1 MVVAKKTEVS
11 EVGIEQEKKG
21 KFVKKTASKSVLIGA
36 AFLMAT
42 SSIGPGFLTQ
52 TTVFTQQLAAS
63 FGFVI
68 LISLILDI
76 VAQVNVWRII
86 AVSGLRGQ
94 EIANKVLPGLGVL
107 LAIMIVI
114 GGLAFNIGNV
124 AGAGLGLNAM
134 LGIDPIMGAILS
146 ALFAIFIFIYKEAGK
161 AMDKVAQIAGGV
173 MILLMLF
180 VAFKT
185 SPPVGEAI
193 VNTVWPKEISW
204 FAIVTLV
211 GGSVGGYITFAGGH
225 RLLDAGIKGQES
237 LPEVTKSSVTGIL
250 ITGVMRVALFLAVL
264 GVVSKGLVIDPA
276 NPPASVFQLA
286 AGNIGYRMFGMIMWA
301 AAITSVVGAA
311 YTSVSFIRSFHPNIE
326 KYHNWVIIAFIVIST
341 ATFAL
346 VGKPVNVLILV
357 GALNALVLPLS
368 LGIILVAA
376 HKKEIVGT
384 YKHPRWLT
392 VTGAM
397 VVVLMGYLSIITLIG
412 EIPKIFS

>member
-1 MVVAKKTEVS
+1 M
-11 EVGIEQEKKG
+11 EQEKKG
-21 KFVKKTASKSVLIGA
+21 KFVKKTASKSVLMGA

-124 AGAGLGLNAM
+124 AGAGLGLNAL
-134 LGIDPIMGAILS
+134 LGVDPIMGAIVS

-326 KYHNWVIIAFIVIST
+326 KYHNWVIIAFIVLST
-341 ATFAL
+341 TTFAL

-357 GALNALVLPLS
+357 GALNALILPLS
-368 LGIILVAA
+368 LGIMLVAA
-376 HKKEIVGT
+376 HKKDIVGT

-392 VTGAM
+392 VTGAI
-397 VVVLMGYLSIITLIG
+397 VVVIMGYLSINTFIE

>member
-1 MVVAKKTEVS
+1 M
-11 EVGIEQEKKG
+11 
-21 KFVKKTASKSVLIGA
+21 GA

-107 LAIMIVI
+107 LAILIVI

-134 LGIDPIMGAILS
+134 LGVDPIMGAIVS

-250 ITGVMRVALFLAVL
+250 ITGVMRIALFLAVL

-301 AAITSVVGAA
+301 AAITSIVGAA
-311 YTSVSFIRSFHPNIE
+311 YTSVSFIRSFHPSIE

-341 ATFAL
+341 TTFAL

-357 GALNALVLPLS
+357 GALNALILPLS
-368 LGIILVAA
+368 LGIMLVAA

-392 VTGAM
+392 VTGAI
-397 VVVLMGYLSIITLIG
+397 VVVIMGYLSINTFIE

>member
-1 MVVAKKTEVS
+1 MVAKKSEVS
-11 EVGIEQEKKG
+11 EAGIEQEKKG

-107 LAIMIVI
+107 LALMIVI

-124 AGAGLGLNAM
+124 AGAGLGLDAM
-134 LGIDPIMGAILS
+134 LGIDPIIGAIVS

-250 ITGVMRVALFLAVL
+250 ITGVMRIALFLAVL

-311 YTSVSFIRSFHPNIE
+311 YTSVSFIRSFHPSIE

-341 ATFAL
+341 TTFAL

-392 VTGAM
+392 VTGAI
-397 VVVLMGYLSIITLIG
+397 VVVLMGYLSINTLIE

>member
-1 MVVAKKTEVS
+1 M
-11 EVGIEQEKKG
+11 EQEKKG
-21 KFVKKTASKSVLIGA
+21 KFVKKTASKSVLMGA

-107 LAIMIVI
+107 LAMMIVV

-134 LGIDPIMGAILS
+134 LGVDPIMGAIVS

-250 ITGVMRVALFLAVL
+250 ITGVMRIALFLAVL

-301 AAITSVVGAA
+301 AAITSIVGAA
-311 YTSVSFIRSFHPNIE
+311 YTSVSFIRSFHPSIE

-341 ATFAL
+341 TTFAL

-357 GALNALVLPLS
+357 GALNALILPLS
-368 LGIILVAA
+368 LGIMLVAA
-376 HKKEIVGT
+376 HKKDIVGT

-392 VTGAM
+392 VTGAI
-397 VVVLMGYLSIITLIG
+397 VVVIMGYLSINTFIE

>member
-1 MVVAKKTEVS
+1 M
-11 EVGIEQEKKG
+11 EQEKKG
-21 KFVKKTASKSVLIGA
+21 KFVKKTASKSVLMGA

-134 LGIDPIMGAILS
+134 LGVDPIMGAIVS

-326 KYHNWVIIAFIVIST
+326 KYHNWVIIAFIVLST
-341 ATFAL
+341 TTFAL

-357 GALNALVLPLS
+357 GALNALILPLS
-368 LGIILVAA
+368 LGIMLVAA
-376 HKKEIVGT
+376 HKKDIVGT

-392 VTGAM
+392 VTGAI
-397 VVVLMGYLSIITLIG
+397 VVVIMGYLSINTFIE

>member
-1 MVVAKKTEVS
+1 MGAKITEVS

-134 LGIDPIMGAILS
+134 LGIDPIMGAIVS

-250 ITGVMRVALFLAVL
+250 ITGVMRIALFLAVL

-341 ATFAL
+341 TTFAL

-357 GALNALVLPLS
+357 GALNALILPLS
-368 LGIILVAA
+368 LGIMLVAA

-392 VTGAM
+392 VTGAI
-397 VVVLMGYLSIITLIG
+397 VVVIMGYLSINTFIE

>member
-1 MVVAKKTEVS
+1 M
-11 EVGIEQEKKG
+11 EQEKKG
-21 KFVKKTASKSVLIGA
+21 KFVKKTASKSVLMGA

-107 LAIMIVI
+107 LAMMIVI

-134 LGIDPIMGAILS
+134 LGVDPIMGAIVS

-250 ITGVMRVALFLAVL
+250 ITGVMRIALFLAVL

-301 AAITSVVGAA
+301 AAITSIVGAA
-311 YTSVSFIRSFHPNIE
+311 YTSVSFIRSFHPSIE

-341 ATFAL
+341 TTFAL

-357 GALNALVLPLS
+357 GALNALILPLS
-368 LGIILVAA
+368 LGIMLVAA

-392 VTGAM
+392 VTGAI
-397 VVVLMGYLSIITLIG
+397 VVVIMGYLSINTFIE